1 MLLPAGSM
9 AKDTSDSPWCA
20 VWALSGTVA
29 ADTKSSPSG
38 RRTTQSVSTAANSA

>member
-1 MLLPAGSM
+1 MVLPGASM

-29 ADTKSSPSG
+29 ADTKSSSSG
-38 RRTTQSVSTAANSA
+38 NRTNQSVSAATNSA